1 MKGENMKKVAFVR
14 TTNIYDDSRATKEI
28 SALSEAGYHVI
39 VLGWDRNGEA
49 EVKTKKTFEGLNVEF
64 RFFHCLLP
72 TGIGIKNVDKL
83 IKWVIWTKK
92 ELKEIDNLYA
102 IHACNLDGGI
112 GAFQFCKKN
121 CIPLVYDIYD
131 YYIDSHSIPKMIKG
145 LIEGMEINIINFA
158 DTTFLCT
165 EERRA
170 QIKKATPKNVVIIH
184 NSPDV
189 PEIGETVE
197 KYDYAYCG
205 SLCDLRL
212 IKEILDNYYSNNDLR
227 FAFAGN
233 DKYQKDVEKLAEKY
247 NNIDYYGTIPYAKVL
262 EIEKS
267 AKVLSAIY
275 EPSIRNHQLC
285 APNKFYEALALGKP
299 LIVCEGT
306 GIDKVVKENNI
317 GEVIH
322 YDAKEF
328 YKALER
334 LISDDNVRRSMGER
348 ARALYASK
356 YAWHYMKAKIVD
368 VYSGFAQ

>member
-1 MKGENMKKVAFVR
+1 MARHSFVR

-189 PEIGETVE
+189 PELK
-197 KYDYAYCG
+197 KY
-205 SLCDLRL
+205 LRV
-212 IKEILDNYYSNNDLR
+212 I
-227 FAFAGN
+227 
-233 DKYQKDVEKLAEKY
+233 
-247 NNIDYYGTIPYAKVL
+247 IPMM
-262 EIEKS
+262 
-267 AKVLSAIY
+267 
-275 EPSIRNHQLC
+275 
-285 APNKFYEALALGKP
+285 
-299 LIVCEGT
+299 
-306 GIDKVVKENNI
+306 D
-317 GEVIH
+317 
-322 YDAKEF
+322 
-328 YKALER
+328 
-334 LISDDNVRRSMGER
+334 
-348 ARALYASK
+348 
-356 YAWHYMKAKIVD
+356 
-368 VYSGFAQ
+368 

>member
-1 MKGENMKKVAFVR
+1 MKKVAFVR

-39 VLGWDRNGEA
+39 VFGWDRNGEA
-49 EVKTKKTFEGLNVEF
+49 EARTKKTFEGFNVEF

-72 TGIGIKNVDKL
+72 TGIGIKNIDKL
-83 IKWVIWTKK
+83 IKWILWTKR
-92 ELKEIDNLYA
+92 ELTKIDNLYA
-102 IHACNLDGGI
+102 VHACNLDGGL
-112 GAFQFCKKN
+112 GAYQFCKKN
-121 CIPLVYDIYD
+121 GIHLVYDIYD
-131 YYIDSHSIPKMIKG
+131 YYIDSHSIPHKIKG
-145 LIEGMEINIINFA
+145 IIEGMEIRIINYA
-158 DTTFLCT
+158 DTTFICT

-170 QIKKATPKNVVIIH
+170 QIKKAQPRKVVVIH

-189 PEIGETVE
+189 PEIDEATE